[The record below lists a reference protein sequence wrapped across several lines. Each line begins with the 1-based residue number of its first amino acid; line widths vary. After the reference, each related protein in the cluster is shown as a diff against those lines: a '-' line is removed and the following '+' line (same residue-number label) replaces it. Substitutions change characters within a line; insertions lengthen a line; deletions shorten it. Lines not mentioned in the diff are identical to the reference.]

1 MQVNNVSNAIPKKL
15 TKGSGSNKNINNNQT
30 PAFKGG
36 FDAISLATANL
47 IENGGLAVSFTLQDM
62 LGTNLPRPI
71 MGLKRNSKENKGE
84 ANKSFAFKELVRE
97 MLTGPSMFIIPLLT
111 LKAGKK
117 LSGETVNVP
126 MKFIKSFG
134 DVQKA
139 TGAVEKEDF
148 IKATLSEIIKNAKGE
163 AEVSAETTEKALEYM
178 KELSGFQKKNK
189 LFTSLN
195 PQDAINNIKA
205 NKSIKTANN
214 EIWSKLSSDFS
225 DLAKQYADD
234 VVNTDYTL
242 AKVSDKAVAPL
253 KSMLEHMQSYAD
265 DVIDKVKGQDIDK
278 FVNKKVLTRAGY
290 NVAMYA
296 AIHAFL
302 RIIPRLYNAAEGKG
316 NSGLKGLMTEETL
329 NDKTLEQKTET
340 ENKSKPSFGANPA
353 AVVSTLMGENK
364 STFGKI
370 AHKLGQWF
378 EFDSC
383 NVSFPL
389 LLGIM
394 GFGILIPR
402 TAQAKDKYDR
412 EEILR
417 RDLVTCATMCF
428 GAHMLEKGF
437 SKFNEKTSG
446 FILTDKGQGFKDKS
460 KAQKVFDYL
469 RPIKGVQILSTN
481 QINSKYSNIDK
492 YKGGISGFC
501 EYIDQNGGFLSS
513 IFSIDE
519 KAKNIVQ
526 GLLGN
531 TNIDQ
536 ADNATIKEAINKA
549 KDAAPEKIKELT
561 DLFHAPRMEKVAK
574 RSIIDKMLGK
584 PEKLVDELV
593 ENPWVKRARTL
604 NARFTFLSTAVIV
617 PLFLGFMLPAINERA
632 TKKRINKENAM
643 KSLENQRNNLVS
655 SISYLTKNTQPEVFK
670 NFNSK

>member
-1 MQVNNVSNAIPKKL
+1 MQINSVNTTVPKKL
-15 TKGSGSNKNINNNQT
+15 TKQGSGSNKNVNNN
-30 PAFKGG
+30 PNFKGG
-36 FDAISLATANL
+36 FDSISLATANL

-97 MLTGPSMFIIPLLT
+97 MLTGPSMFIIPMGMLA
-111 LKAGKK
+111 AGKK
-117 LSGETVNVP
+117 VSGATVNVP
-126 MKFIKSFG
+126 MKMIKSFG

-139 TGAVEKEDF
+139 SGAVEKEDF

-163 AEVSAETTEKALEYM
+163 AEVSTETTEKALEYM
-178 KELSGFQKKNK
+178 KELSGLQQKGKI
-189 LFTSLN
+189 FTSLN

-205 NKSIKTANN
+205 NKTIKAANN
-214 EIWSKLSSDFS
+214 EIWAKLSSDFS
-225 DLAKQYADD
+225 DLAKQHADD
-234 VVNTDYTL
+234 IIHTDFTL
-242 AKVSDKAVAPL
+242 ARVSDKAVAPL
-253 KSMLEHMQSYAD
+253 KEMLEHMYSYAD
-265 DVIDKVKGQDIDK
+265 DVIEKVKGQDIDK

-302 RIIPRLYNAAEGKG
+302 RIIPRLYNKAEGKG

-329 NDKTLEQKTET
+329 NDKSLEQKTAT
-340 ENKSKPSFGANPA
+340 EDKSKPSFGANPA
-353 AVVSTLMGENK
+353 AVVSTLMGENR
-364 STFGKI
+364 STLGKI
-370 AHKLGQWF
+370 GHKLGQWF

-402 TAQAKDKYDR
+402 TKLAKDKYDR

-428 GAHMLEKGF
+428 GAHALEKGF
-437 SKFNEKTSG
+437 SKYNEKSSGFVLTNKVKGFNEQAPWK
-446 FILTDKGQGFKDKS
+446 
-460 KAQKVFDYL
+460 KVFDYI
-469 RPIKGVQILSTN
+469 RPINGVKILSTN

-526 GLLGN
+526 ELLGN
-531 TNIDQ
+531 TNIDK

-574 RSIIDKMLGK
+574 RSIIDKVLGK

-643 KSLENQRNNLVS
+643 KALETQRNNLVS
-655 SISYLTKNTQPEVFK
+655 SLSYLTKNSKPEVFK
-670 NFNSK
+670 EFTNNK